1 MVELVV
7 FLPLNLIPIVG
18 TPAFIIITGTRLGKL
33 SHYRWYQLRGLTR
46 HERKREIKS
55 RTWDYVWF
63 GTVAMIL
70 ELIPVLSLFFLLSST
85 LGSALWVG
93 DMEAERK
100 NQAVRDLVGDVP
112 PPYEDDPV

>member
-1 MVELVV
+1 MFKNRVLVS
-7 FLPLNLIPIVG
+7 
-18 TPAFIIITGTRLGKL
+18 LG
-33 SHYRWYQLRGLTR
+33 
-46 HERKREIKS
+46 KREIKS

-70 ELIPVLSLFFLLSST
+70 ELIPVLSLFFLLSTT

-93 DMEAERK
+93 DMEAEHK